1 MILDVKIDFW
11 VYSLICKE
19 LVEDWGDLENP
30 GTLKEIPVVKTT
42 VVVNDPADRLFIGA
56 YGKDGKFYQ
65 FDSYEAYY
73 AHSFFAEDFDKHGL
87 AIESKHF
94 EVDTKHLK
102 EIS

>member
-1 MILDVKIDFW
+1 MLDVKIDFW

-19 LVEDWGDLENP
+19 LVEDWSDLENP
-30 GTLKEIPVVKTT
+30 GTLKEMPVVKTT
-42 VVVNDPADRLFIGA
+42 VVVNDPADKLCIGA

-73 AHSFFAEDFDKHGL
+73 ASDFFDQEFDKHGL
-87 AIESKHF
+87 VLETKHF
-94 EVDTKHLK
+94 EVETKYLK